1 MAFRK
6 ATGLAPAV
14 KYFRSPI
21 ALNDLFINRRILS
34 QLNLKPVKSIE
45 FTFNPF
51 FSRTFSVRNVC
62 SLLNSPRWRSSNEN
76 CLMKV
81 TVRSDMTEPQIQVNF
96 VAGDTLIIKTEN
108 LSDREALEVRWP
120 TVLSQL
126 LLKTSTLPHFTL
138 RTSDSS
144 SPPLLKGDSISCS
157 AYRNF
162 VQLNA
167 DELFAGKTV
176 LHLAAGPGLLTMF
189 LASARPKR
197 IFAVEASKDLAMAI
211 RQVAASNGLEECVEV
226 LEGKANDLQ
235 RSSRS
240 EPDSELSDDSLAKLK
255 AGKVD
260 VIFCDWMGP
269 LLFYRSNL
277 PAVMEAARSHLRRPG
292 GRIYP
297 RHAVLCITGLE
308 CSQHLLNAYCLDTS
322 AVSPL
327 LQSTLSALRRPIC
340 RLAYLLDVSAEVAAG
355 RARVLARPVAAT
367 SAYGGTPAARIEVD
381 LLSLP
386 SDGSAL
392 ASLPSAH
399 DFCLLI
405 DGPRDGRDCQL
416 DALVAYFDCRMDDDA
431 EFNVTCLAFPTRSN
445 GHEECVEILEGK
457 ANDLQRS
464 SRSEP
469 DSELSDDSLAKL
481 KAGKVDVIFCD
492 WMGPLLFYRSNLPAV
507 MEAARSHLRRPGGRI
522 YPRHAVLCITGLECS
537 QHLLNAYCLDTPTAA
552 AAAVSPLL
560 QSTLSA
566 LRRPICR
573 LAYLLDVSA
582 EVAAGRARVLAR
594 PVAATAAYGGAP
606 AARIEVDL
614 LSLPSDGSA
623 LGSLPSAHDFCLL
636 IDGPRDGRDCQLD
649 ALVAYFDCRMD
660 DDAEFN
666 VTFSTSPSAKST
678 HYAQTIFFLEHP
690 LPVSSGDRET
700 LGDLTA
706 EDFDHKKWINKAMKS
721 VGATENPEA
730 SLTSLVLNLQAA
742 LDRANLDVE
751 NTFQE
756 VAQSTPRFMR
766 EMESVRRNVL
776 LLKDHMAGIQTD
788 FRKMHI
794 DSSETISRLTEL
806 DRQRE
811 RTKLAAD
818 ALREASRWSTLVNS
832 RKVLMEGDNVE
843 QLYQLILDM
852 EQSIAYMESIPDFE
866 DRLALLNSTKDR
878 LEALVAPQFMEL
890 LDAHGVSTDTED
902 VTRLDALR
910 RLISIF
916 VAVRRSDVAVRYY
929 TSWFSGRLKS
939 LWDLPCVP
947 TSPDDSSD
955 IRLSSTDA
963 SKPASVVRRIVDFF
977 QSVIQQLDDQLR
989 LQLFPDAAPLPLLRG
1004 FVAALPDVSAEVSK
1018 VLNGYQ
1024 ASSRTDYALELSRE
1038 YLEAVYNF
1046 GTSLCAHLV
1055 STEKGTS
1062 PECCTLLF
1070 DISRSLLT
1078 PLAHMAELY
1087 GAHAKRQLTQLL
1099 QSSTLTSLAEQSS
1112 LLTEV
1117 QHSSRA
1123 SISLADKLLK
1133 SCIRETRGV
1142 ALPLV
1147 ISAIEDYFEEL
1158 SAKWVNAFEA
1168 AGSNLIEED
1177 KRAGYAQASGLSS
1190 VLTLVSATGSHALAL
1205 DAFIGQ
1211 IRSASRA
1218 IFEWPSTPK
1227 KDGCALFSST
1237 TQAQTEEARCFCP
1250 FHDLFVPL
1258 LGETQSGTVTTAAAA
1273 NAVSPWSALCAL
1285 SPGISS
1291 LLRSPSLGC
1300 VTLTA
1305 PATAS
1310 ANSQLSR
1317 LRRVATAVCQ
1327 GSVSMAIRVAMAP
1340 VNDLLSQV
1348 PRLAIWSA
1356 SPGSG
1361 EATLPDLA
1369 YLPQEYVTQLGQYI
1383 FNLPELL
1390 LPFME
1395 SAPDLEQPSAENSRG
1410 LAECLQRGS
1419 PDSFGVGSDSAR
1431 SRHRSTASLSPP
1443 ASPLLPQSPEHAHVI
1458 ADWLDWLLSGQVSK
1472 AFITAIL
1479 RIQATSNAGEAA
1491 VLTQHGAK
1499 QLDADIGYLLGLLEE
1514 LSLPTPADLLCL
1526 RELINCPAASFSE
1539 FSRGKPVAL
1548 LNKRYIRQ
1556 STWNK
1561 DPIPLLRTVEGT
1573 EISYDKDN
1581 AEYVSQFFRFVVT
1594 SEPDIFSPTCEDEE
1608 TPTLEADFFTE
1619 TVVQKELL
1627 DLEESTSFGPDAIPA
1642 KLLNELAPE
1651 MSKSL
1656 AWIFQTSLDTGC
1668 LPSDWKS
1675 ATISPFLRVEVVRLR
1690 ITTDQ

>member
-96 VAGDTLIIKTEN
+96 DDSNSEGVSSLSDIEIDEGYPGDYTCLLCDLINKSSDSFFEHLQTQHGWDILPEIDKFKDQYIWISFVNWARSKKPQCWREFFDLSEGDRQKFLKPTLSEDDVLTIDVESLANHRDCDNSDLPDMDTAPSEKTLEQLREENIDLICQLNKCRKLLVETIDGPSYPDYAAGDHN
-108 LSDREALEVRWP
+108 GSF
-120 TVLSQL
+120 Q
-126 LLKTSTLPHFTL
+126 FTL
-138 RTSDSS
+138 GGDGNAQLHPFT
-144 SPPLLKGDSISCS
+144 PPYCGLPVAMFALRDSISCS

-197 IFAVEASKDLAMAI
+197 IFAVEASKDLTMAI
-211 RQVAASNGLEECVEV
+211 RQVAASNGFEECIEV

-235 RSSRS
+235 RSSYRS
-240 EPDSELSDDSLAKLK
+240 EPDSELSDDSLAKLR

-297 RHAVLCITGLE
+297 RHAVLCLTGLE
-308 CSQHLLNAYCLDTS
+308 CSQHLLNTYCLD
-322 AVSPL
+322 
-327 LQSTLSALRRPIC
+327 
-340 RLAYLLDVSAEVAAG
+340 
-355 RARVLARPVAAT
+355 
-367 SAYGGTPAARIEVD
+367 
-381 LLSLP
+381 
-386 SDGSAL
+386 
-392 ASLPSAH
+392 
-399 DFCLLI
+399 
-405 DGPRDGRDCQL
+405 
-416 DALVAYFDCRMDDDA
+416 
-431 EFNVTCLAFPTRSN
+431 NPT
-445 GHEECVEILEGK
+445 
-457 ANDLQRS
+457 
-464 SRSEP
+464 
-469 DSELSDDSLAKL
+469 
-481 KAGKVDVIFCD
+481 
-492 WMGPLLFYRSNLPAV
+492 
-507 MEAARSHLRRPGGRI
+507 
-522 YPRHAVLCITGLECS
+522 T
-537 QHLLNAYCLDTPTAA
+537 T
-552 AAAVSPLL
+552 AVSPLL

-594 PVAATAAYGGAP
+594 PVAATAAYGGSP

-666 VTFSTSPSAKST
+666 VTFSTSSSAKST

-690 LPVSSGDRET
+690 LSVSNGDRVGGTLFLEGHQSGNCDDLSET

-766 EMESVRRNVL
+766 EMDSVRRNVL

-878 LEALVAPQFMEL
+878 LEALVAPQFMQL

-902 VTRLDALR
+902 VTRLEALR
-910 RLISIF
+910 RLIAIF

-939 LWDLPCVP
+939 LWDLPWGP
-947 TSPDDSSD
+947 PPPDDSSD

-963 SKPASVVRRIVDFF
+963 LKPASVVRRIVDFF
-977 QSVIQQLDDQLR
+977 QSVTQQLDDQLR

-1024 ASSRTDYALELSRE
+1024 ASSRTDHALELSRD

-1087 GAHAKRQLTQLL
+1087 GADAKRQLTQLL
-1099 QSSTLTSLAEQSS
+1099 QSSTLTSLADQFS

-1158 SAKWVNAFEA
+1158 SARWVNAFEA

-1190 VLTLVSATGSHALAL
+1190 VLTLVSATGSHALSL

-1211 IRSASRA
+1211 VRSASRA
-1218 IFEWPSTPK
+1218 IFEWPRHSEEGTVVP
-1227 KDGCALFSST
+1227 LFSST

-1258 LGETQSGTVTTAAAA
+1258 LGETQAGNGDDCRCAA
-1273 NAVSPWSALCAL
+1273 L
-1285 SPGISS
+1285 
-1291 LLRSPSLGC
+1291 PSLH
-1300 VTLTA
+1300 

-1310 ANSQLSR
+1310 ATSQLSR
-1317 LRRVATAVCQ
+1317 VRRVATCRLPGLCLDGHQ
-1327 GSVSMAIRVAMAP
+1327 GCYGTRERSALSGAASGHLVS
-1340 VNDLLSQV
+1340 L
-1348 PRLAIWSA
+1348 PRQR
-1356 SPGSG
+1356 

-1419 PDSFGVGSDSAR
+1419 PDSFG
-1431 SRHRSTASLSPP
+1431 
-1443 ASPLLPQSPEHAHVI
+1443 SPEHAHVI

-1479 RIQATSNAGEAA
+1479 RIQATSNAGEAV

-1548 LNKRYIRQ
+1548 VSAVI
-1556 STWNK
+1556 T
-1561 DPIPLLRTVEGT
+1561 LR
-1573 EISYDKDN
+1573 
-1581 AEYVSQFFRFVVT
+1581 
-1594 SEPDIFSPTCEDEE
+1594 
-1608 TPTLEADFFTE
+1608 
-1619 TVVQKELL
+1619 
-1627 DLEESTSFGPDAIPA
+1627 
-1642 KLLNELAPE
+1642 
-1651 MSKSL
+1651 
-1656 AWIFQTSLDTGC
+1656 
-1668 LPSDWKS
+1668 
-1675 ATISPFLRVEVVRLR
+1675 RL
-1690 ITTDQ
+1690 